1 MTNNKYSISVIIPA
15 YNEEQSVESSVFQTK
30 KTFEELDLVFEIIIV
45 NDSSDDRTGEI
56 AEGIA
61 KQYFNIHCFH
71 NEKNC
76 GIGGAFKTGINH
88 ATKEYVMLVPVDNPL
103 EPEDLKAYLPRID
116 ICDIVVGFR
125 TERVG
130 YSRFASFAS
139 FTYNRIL
146 VPLLFNIGV
155 GDVNW
160 IQIYKK
166 KLFSENVLTF
176 NSTGIFFFVEI
187 LVRARMAL
195 LIIAEVPS
203 KMKPRLH
210 GKATS
215 GRIMVIIQT
224 FINMISFFL
233 RMYLQKKT

>member
-1 MTNNKYSISVIIPA
+1 MKNERHSVSVIIHA
-15 YNEEQSVESSVFQTK
+15 YNEEQSIESSVFQTK

-45 NDSSDDRTGEI
+45 NDNSADRTGEI
-56 AEGIA
+56 AEDLA
-61 KQYFNIHCFH
+61 EHYSNIHCFH
-71 NEKNC
+71 NEKNS

-88 ATKEYVMLVPVDNPL
+88 ATKEYVMLVPVDNPMDI
-103 EPEDLKAYLPRID
+103 EDMKNYLQRMD
-116 ICDIVVGFR
+116 VCDIVVGVR
-125 TERVG
+125 SSRVG
-130 YSRFASFAS
+130 YTLFASFAS
-139 FTYNRIL
+139 FIYNRVL

-155 GDVNW
+155 SDVNW

-166 KLFSENVLTF
+166 KLFLEDVLSF
-176 NSTGIFFFVEI
+176 NSTGIFFFVEL
-187 LVRARMAL
+187 LVRARMKL

-215 GRIMVIIQT
+215 GRIMVMIQT

-233 RMYLQKKT
+233 RMHLQKKA